1 MVNYRR
7 NLVPGGTY
15 FFTVT
20 LRDRSSRLL
29 TEHIGLLRAAFRAVK
44 HKQPFRIDAIV
55 ILPEHLHTIWTL
67 PEGDAD
73 YPGRVRAIKSAFT
86 HAVVK
91 SGIPVER
98 NDKGEYA
105 LWQRR
110 YWEHTITD
118 EDDFRRHVDYIHF
131 NPVKHGWIKQVADW
145 PYSSFH
151 HYVRQGILPPGWA
164 GCRNAGQ
171 FGESGT
177 PDDA

>member
-20 LRDRSSRLL
+20 LQDRSSRLL
-29 TEHIGLLRAAFRAVK
+29 VEHIGPLRAAFREVK
-44 HKQPFRIDAIV
+44 RKHPFHIDAIA

-73 YPGRVRAIKSAFT
+73 YPGRWRAIKSAFT

-91 SGIPVER
+91 SGVAVVR
-98 NDKGEYA
+98 NEKGEYA

-110 YWEHTITD
+110 YWEHTIVD
-118 EDDFRRHVDYIHF
+118 EDDFRHHVDYIHS
-131 NPVKHGWIKQVADW
+131 NPVKHGWVKQAADW
-145 PYSSFH
+145 PHSSFH
-151 HYVRQGILPPGWA
+151 QYVKQGILPPDWA
-164 GCRNAGQ
+164 GCAKEGK
-171 FGESGT
+171 FGE
-177 PDDA
+177 

>member
-29 TEHIGLLRAAFRAVK
+29 IEHIGSLRAAFRTVK
-44 HKQPFRIDAIV
+44 HRQPFRVDAIV

-73 YPGRVRAIKSAFT
+73 YPGRWRAIKSAFT
-86 HAVVK
+86 RTVVK
-91 SGIPVER
+91 SGVAIEC
-98 NDKGEYA
+98 NAKGEYA

-110 YWEHTITD
+110 YWEHTISN
-118 EDDFRRHVDYIHF
+118 EDDFRHHVDYIHF
-131 NPVKHGWIKQVADW
+131 NPVKHGWVKQVADW
-145 PYSSFH
+145 PNSSFH
-151 HYVRQGILPPGWA
+151 RYVRQGILPPDWA
-164 GCRNAGQ
+164 GSSNEGKY
-171 FGESGT
+171 GE
-177 PDDA
+177 

>member
-29 TEHIGLLRAAFRAVK
+29 IEHIGSLRTAFHEVK
-44 HKQPFRIDAIV
+44 RKHPFHIDAIV
-55 ILPEHLHTIWTL
+55 ILPEHLHVIWTL

-73 YPGRVRAIKSAFT
+73 YPGRWRSIKSAFT

-91 SGIPVER
+91 SGVAVAR
-98 NDKGEYA
+98 NEKGEYA

-110 YWEHTITD
+110 YWEHTIAD
-118 EDDFRRHVDYIHF
+118 EDDFQRHIDYIHF
-131 NPVKHGWIKQVADW
+131 NPIRHGWVKQVADW
-145 PYSSFH
+145 PHSSFH
-151 HYVRQGILPPGWA
+151 RYVEQGILPPNWA
-164 GCRNAGQ
+164 GCAKEGG
-171 FGESGT
+171 FGE
-177 PDDA
+177 